1 MNFKKYSGR
10 VKRYY
15 CSWCGNNITYDDY
28 TKHHG
33 LCNICYYQ

>member
-1 MNFKKYSGR
+1 MIFKKYGGR

-15 CSWCGNNITYDDY
+15 CSWCGCSITYDDY
-28 TKHHG
+28 AKHNG

>member
-1 MNFKKYSGR
+1 MNFKKYSGK

-15 CSWCGNNITYDDY
+15 CSWCGSAITYDDY
-28 TKHHG
+28 VKHNG

>member
-15 CSWCGNNITYDDY
+15 CSWGGSTKTYDDY
-28 TKHHG
+28 VKHNG